1 VIELLPALP
10 AAWARS
16 GEVIGIG
23 ACGGFTVDVTWREG
37 KVSAATV
44 HSVRGGRTTVTAG
57 SWRREITVPPGGRVT
72 VRPAP

>member
-10 AAWARS
+10 AAWARP
-16 GEVIGIG
+16 GKATGIG
-23 ACGGFTVDVTWREG
+23 ARGGFTVEVTWREG

-44 HSVRGGRTTVTAG
+44 HSVRGGCTTVTAG